1 MPRPPTQ
8 LIKIEQKTPSRIP
21 HKESSEIFEI
31 KKEREQCEEGIAK
44 ARKTRRARL
53 ELTVPLQAL
62 SFLKGNLPSYKTD
75 FSSRSQKI
83 SGFNWL
89 K

>member
-8 LIKIEQKTPSRIP
+8 LIKIEQKNPSRIP

-31 KKEREQCEEGIAK
+31 KKKKGTMREQREEGSAK
-44 ARKTRRARL
+44 ARKTGCARL

-62 SFLKGNLPSYKTD
+62 SFLKGNLPSYK
-75 FSSRSQKI
+75 
-83 SGFNWL
+83 N
-89 K
+89 